1 MNTKALITYLSQFV
15 TPERLVK
22 METLAALRTR
32 YITVVLED
40 VHQSH
45 NASAI
50 VRSCEAF
57 GLQNVHCVTSKNKFD
72 VKNTVASGASK
83 WLTLQEYKTSQACIA
98 SLKKAGYKI
107 VATSP
112 HAAKTLEII
121 NLDQKIALLFGTE
134 QEGLTQQ
141 IIDQADELM
150 KIPMSGFTES
160 LNVSVSVAL
169 CVYSLSTRLRASD
182 VAWQLSQQEQEVLLL
197 EWLKQSIER
206 SDLLEK
212 HFLESKQI

>member
-1 MNTKALITYLSQFV
+1 MNNKPLITYLSQFV
-15 TPERLVK
+15 TPDRLAK
-22 METLAALRTR
+22 IQTLVALRTR
-32 YITVVLED
+32 YITVALED

-57 GLQNVHCVTSKNKFD
+57 GLQDIHCVTGKNKFD

-83 WLTLQEYKTSQACIA
+83 WLTLQEHKTSQDCIA
-98 SLKKAGYKI
+98 SLKQAGYKI

-112 HAAKTLEII
+112 HATKTLEAI

-141 IIDQADELM
+141 TIDQADELI

-160 LNVSVSVAL
+160 FNVSVSVAL

-182 VAWQLSQQEQEVLLL
+182 VVWQLNQQEQEILLL
-197 EWLKQSIER
+197 EWLKKSIER

-212 HFLESKQI
+212 RFLDSSI

>member
-1 MNTKALITYLSQFV
+1 MNNKPLITYLSQFV
-15 TPERLVK
+15 TPDRLAKIQALV
-22 METLAALRTR
+22 ALRTR
-32 YITVVLED
+32 YITVALED

-57 GLQNVHCVTSKNKFD
+57 GLQDIHCVTSKNKFD

-83 WLTLQEYKTSQACIA
+83 WLTLQEHKTSQDCITT
-98 SLKKAGYKI
+98 LKQAGYKI

-112 HAAKTLEII
+112 HATKTLEAI

-141 IIDQADELM
+141 TIDQADELI

-160 LNVSVSVAL
+160 FNVSVSVAL

-182 VAWQLSQQEQEVLLL
+182 VAWQLNQQEQENLFL
-197 EWLKQSIER
+197 EWLRKSIER

-212 HFLESKQI
+212 RFLEIK

>member
-1 MNTKALITYLSQFV
+1 MNNKPLITYLSQFV
-15 TPERLVK
+15 TPDRLAK
-22 METLAALRTR
+22 IQTLVALRTR
-32 YITVVLED
+32 YITVALED

-57 GLQNVHCVTSKNKFD
+57 GLQDIHCVTGKNKFD

-83 WLTLQEYKTSQACIA
+83 WLTLQEHKTSQDCIA
-98 SLKKAGYKI
+98 SLKQAGYKI

-112 HAAKTLEII
+112 HATKTLEAI

-141 IIDQADELM
+141 TIDQADELI

-160 LNVSVSVAL
+160 FNVSVSVAL

-182 VAWQLSQQEQEVLLL
+182 VVWQLNQQEQEILFL
-197 EWLKQSIER
+197 EWLKKSIER

-212 HFLESKQI
+212 RFLENQ

>member
-1 MNTKALITYLSQFV
+1 MNNKPLITYLSQFV
-15 TPERLVK
+15 TPDRLAK
-22 METLAALRTR
+22 IQTLVALRTR
-32 YITVVLED
+32 YITVALED

-57 GLQNVHCVTSKNKFD
+57 GLQDIHCVTGKNKFD

-83 WLTLQEYKTSQACIA
+83 WLTLQEHKTSQDCIA
-98 SLKKAGYKI
+98 SLKQAGYKI

-112 HAAKTLEII
+112 HATKTLEAI

-141 IIDQADELM
+141 TIDQADELI

-160 LNVSVSVAL
+160 FNVSVSVAL

-182 VAWQLSQQEQEVLLL
+182 VVWQLNQQEQEILFL
-197 EWLKQSIER
+197 EWLKKSIER

-212 HFLESKQI
+212 RFLDSSI

>member
-1 MNTKALITYLSQFV
+1 MNNKPLITYLSQFV
-15 TPERLVK
+15 TPDRLAK
-22 METLAALRTR
+22 IQTLVALRTR
-32 YITVVLED
+32 YITVALED

-50 VRSCEAF
+50 VRSFEAF
-57 GLQNVHCVTSKNKFD
+57 GLQDIHCVTGKNKFD

-83 WLTLQEYKTSQACIA
+83 WLTLQEHKTSQDCIA
-98 SLKKAGYKI
+98 SLKQAGYKI

-112 HAAKTLEII
+112 HATKTLEAI

-141 IIDQADELM
+141 TIDQADELI

-160 LNVSVSVAL
+160 FNVSVSVAL

-182 VAWQLSQQEQEVLLL
+182 VVWQLNQQEQEILFL
-197 EWLKQSIER
+197 EWLKKSIER

-212 HFLESKQI
+212 RFLENQ